1 MKKQVYFK
9 VIAFTMLIC
18 AASFVAQAQKD
29 KSKRPSPPAQATA
42 TVDGTTVTIDYS
54 QPSLKG
60 RDLFKLTE
68 SGKVWRTGANEAAWI
83 EVSDDVKVN
92 GKTLK
97 KGKYGFFTINNK
109 SDWTI
114 IFNEVWDQW
123 GAYDY
128 DPSKDVLRVT
138 ADAKTGD
145 TSVEKFTIDID
156 DSGKT
161 SLKWGATVVEF
172 SISK

>member
-9 VIAFTMLIC
+9 VIAFIMLIC
-18 AASFVAQAQKD
+18 AASFAAQAQKD

-145 TSVEKFTIDID
+145 TSVEKFTINID

-172 SISK
+172 SISQ